1 MLNLPKATELH
12 KQLPKSQIYKKF
24 QLTNAQQTAFDDDI
38 SRIDIVNEIS
48 TRTIPGM
55 KEGENI
61 KSFYVLN
68 VSLKTKDYDPKNIE
82 RIAKLIPQ
90 NLIFVLQY
98 EEEIQLA
105 VHFETVFLH
114 TPWTSLV
121 DKSITLLGLDIES
134 VWNNLISEISGLSER
149 KQNTEELKSS
159 IELQTRLHELERKL
173 IVAEKKARTEVQPRQ
188 KFELVQ
194 NVKKIKEEIDTIIK
208 ELENI

>member
-1 MLNLPKATELH
+1 MLNLPEATELH

-55 KEGENI
+55 QEGENI

-68 VSLKTKDYDPKNIE
+68 VSLKTKDYDSKNIE

-98 EEEIQLA
+98 EEVIQLA
-105 VHFETVFLH
+105 VHFETVYLH
-114 TPWTSLV
+114 TDWTQINERTISL
-121 DKSITLLGLDIES
+121 IGLDTES
-134 VWNNLISEISGLSER
+134 VWNNIVSDISGISEK
-149 KQNTEELKSS
+149 KQNTEELKQV
-159 IELQTRLHELERKL
+159 IVLQTKIDNLEKQL
-173 IVAEKKARTEVQPRQ
+173 LAAEKKARAEVQPRQ
-188 KFELVQ
+188 KFELAQ
-194 NVKKIKEEIDTIIK
+194 NVKKIEEEITK
-208 ELENI
+208 LKNGESL

>member
-1 MLNLPKATELH
+1 M
-12 KQLPKSQIYKKF
+12 
-24 QLTNAQQTAFDDDI
+24 
-38 SRIDIVNEIS
+38 
-48 TRTIPGM
+48 
-55 KEGENI
+55 
-61 KSFYVLN
+61 
-68 VSLKTKDYDPKNIE
+68 
-82 RIAKLIPQ
+82 IPQ

-98 EEEIQLA
+98 EEVIQLS
-105 VHFETVFLH
+105 VYFETVYLH

-173 IVAEKKARTEVQPRQ
+173 IAAEKKARTEVQPRQ

-194 NVKKIKEEIDTIIK
+194 NVKKLKEEIDTIIK